1 MTDPRTPCTVCGAM
15 ILLATAA
22 RNDGLCMP
30 CRNGT
35 RQSIEE
41 ARVRNR
47 EIREAQGRFDD
58 SPEGRYWRWLV
69 DQVHRTESGLEGLSI
84 ADQRYYM
91 VSVVSGEVWRGGIG
105 TYFDSSSGAYYDGTL
120 AGLEE
125 LGLVELR
132 DVLKE
137 AKMALFG
144 DEAVPMDEGVRWQR
158 MYGQHD
164 QLPDGVEVL
173 LDRLSQRFCDAEK
186 SLGLSAVLQAYAE
199 KHKLY
204 AAF

>member
-1 MTDPRTPCTVCGAM
+1 M

-35 RQSIEE
+35 RQSMEQ

-47 EIREAQGRFDD
+47 EMREAQERFED

-69 DQVHRTESGLEGLSI
+69 HQVHKTESGVEGLSI
-84 ADQRYYM
+84 ADRRYYM
-91 VSVVSGEVWRGGIG
+91 ISVVSGEVWRGGIG
-105 TYFDSSSGAYYDGTL
+105 TYFDSSSGGYYEETL

-125 LGLVELR
+125 VGLVELG
-132 DVLKE
+132 DVLRE
-137 AKMALFG
+137 AKVAVFG
-144 DEAVPMDEGVRWQR
+144 DEAVPKDEGARWER
-158 MYGQHD
+158 MYGQHAE
-164 QLPDGVEVL
+164 LPDGVEVL
-173 LDRLSQRFCDAEK
+173 LDRLSQRFCETEQT
-186 SLGLSAVLQAYAE
+186 LGLSAVLQAYAE

>member
-1 MTDPRTPCTVCGAM
+1 M

-35 RQSIEE
+35 RQSMEE

-47 EIREAQGRFDD
+47 EMREAQERFED
-58 SPEGRYWRWLV
+58 SPEGRYWRWLL
-69 DQVHRTESGLEGLSI
+69 DQESGLGCGFSELSTP
-84 ADQRYYM
+84 DQRYFA
-91 VSVVSGEVWRGGIG
+91 VSVTSSEVWRGGVG
-105 TYFDSSSGAYYDGTL
+105 TYFDSYPGVYYEETL
-120 AGLEE
+120 AGLQEMGLFA
-125 LGLVELR
+125 LG

-144 DEAVPMDEGVRWQR
+144 DEEVPKDEGVRWAK
-158 MYGQHD
+158 MYGHRNE
-164 QLPDGVEVL
+164 LPDGVGAL
-173 LDRLSQRFCDAEK
+173 LDTLSQRFCDAEE

>member
-1 MTDPRTPCTVCGAM
+1 
-15 ILLATAA
+15 
-22 RNDGLCMP
+22 MP

-35 RQSIEE
+35 RQSMEE
-41 ARVRNR
+41 TRVRNR
-47 EIREAQGRFDD
+47 EMREAQERFDN
-58 SPEGRYWRWLV
+58 SPGGRYWRWLV
-69 DQVHRTESGLEGLSI
+69 DQVHGTEGGLERLSI

-91 VSVVSGEVWRGGIG
+91 ISVVSSEVWRGGIG
-105 TYFDSSSGAYYDGTL
+105 TYFDNSSGAYYEETL

-125 LGLVELR
+125 MGLVELG

-144 DEAVPMDEGVRWQR
+144 NEAVPKDEGERWQK
-158 MYGQHD
+158 MYGRQD
-164 QLPDGVEVL
+164 ELPGGVEVL
-173 LDRLSQRFCDAEK
+173 LDRLSKRFCEAERA
-186 SLGLSAVLQAYAE
+186 LELSAVLQGYAE

>member
-1 MTDPRTPCTVCGAM
+1 MADPRTPCTVCGAM

-35 RQSIEE
+35 RQSMEM
-41 ARVRNR
+41 AKVRNKEMR
-47 EIREAQGRFDD
+47 EELDRYENSAAGRH
-58 SPEGRYWRWLV
+58 WNWLV
-69 DQVHRTESGLEGLSI
+69 EQEGGSGCGFSGLLTP
-84 ADQRYYM
+84 DQRYFA
-91 VSVVSGEVWRGGIG
+91 VSVTSSEVWRGGVG
-105 TYFDSSSGAYYDGTL
+105 TYFDGYSGAYYEETL

-125 LGLVELR
+125 MGLVELG

-137 AKMALFG
+137 AKMVLFG
-144 DEAVPMDEGVRWQR
+144 DDAVPKDEGVRWEK
-158 MYGQHD
+158 MYGQHNE
-164 QLPDGVEVL
+164 LPDGVEVL
-173 LDRLSQRFCDAEK
+173 LDRLSQRFCETEER
-186 SLGLSAVLQAYAE
+186 LELSAALQAYAE